1 MFSGQNGKASNGVF
15 GTAPSPAGPGGGIK
29 VKIKRTGSTDSR
41 GKDAAGSNAASSD
54 LKAGSGKELHEIVP
68 NGSSNKSTSSASSG
82 GGKKGLKLNVGMTAS
97 NNENTPSLLSDN
109 HSNSN
114 SQVNH
119 VGLAT
124 KNSLSS
130 SLADSPMS
138 SSLAGSSASSSP
150 VVQDREPPPPNFSL
164 PSAAV
169 AAAAAAAAASNS
181 KSTDGSGGGNGGVLK
196 RHLLG
201 GQNSS
206 DSSPAKKSK
215 VSQST
220 LFPIFHLTVTILK
233 GERRKGRNRLYATQ
247 LRLFSFFPFFC

>member
-41 GKDAAGSNAASSD
+41 GKDAGSNAASSD

-68 NGSSNKSTSSASSG
+68 NGSSNKSSSSASSG

-114 SQVNH
+114 NQVNH
-119 VGLAT
+119 GGLAT

-164 PSAAV
+164 PSGLAT
-169 AAAAAAAAASNS
+169 NS
-181 KSTDGSGGGNGGVLK
+181 
-196 RHLLG
+196 
-201 GQNSS
+201 
-206 DSSPAKKSK
+206 
-215 VSQST
+215 
-220 LFPIFHLTVTILK
+220 I
-233 GERRKGRNRLYATQ
+233 
-247 LRLFSFFPFFC
+247 FFCSLFVKTH

>member
-41 GKDAAGSNAASSD
+41 GSNAASSD

-68 NGSSNKSTSSASSG
+68 NGSSNKSSSSASSG

-114 SQVNH
+114 NQVNH
-119 VGLAT
+119 VGMAT

-169 AAAAAAAAASNS
+169 AAAAAAASSS
-181 KSTDGSGGGNGGVLK
+181 KSADGSSGGNGGVLK

-220 LFPIFHLTVTILK
+220 LFQYFT
-233 GERRKGRNRLYATQ
+233 
-247 LRLFSFFPFFC
+247 

>member
-1 MFSGQNGKASNGVF
+1 MILPTQGQNGKASNGVF

-41 GKDAAGSNAASSD
+41 GKDAGSNAASSD
-54 LKAGSGKELHEIVP
+54 LKAGSGGKELHEIVP
-68 NGSSNKSTSSASSG
+68 NGSSNKSTSSASGG

-119 VGLAT
+119 VSLAT

-150 VVQDREPPPPNFSL
+150 VVRDREPPPPNFSL

-169 AAAAAAAAASNS
+169 AAAAAAAAAASNS
-181 KSTDGSGGGNGGVLK
+181 KSTDGCGGGNGGVLK

-201 GQNSS
+201 G
-206 DSSPAKKSK
+206 
-215 VSQST
+215 
-220 LFPIFHLTVTILK
+220 
-233 GERRKGRNRLYATQ
+233 
-247 LRLFSFFPFFC
+247 